1 MRSAVRIETTS
12 SGQVFLLNHHC
23 KKNSTQIN
31 WIDVDCRGSHIQ
43 FRVFFCF
50 F

>member
-23 KKNSTQIN
+23 KKKLNSNQL
-31 WIDVDCRGSHIQ
+31 DRCGL
-43 FRVFFCF
+43 
-50 F
+50 